1 MQTNSRTMPMK
12 PDKQIF
18 KQTADR
24 TLPKKFDA
32 VLPESHLYR
41 DLTEAE
47 RRIDAT
53 LNRKRLD
60 LQDTIARSLKKTETL
75 RIFVSNTVTDQPWQ
89 AVSGMDV
96 DNSFDFDMGS
106 SGSWTLRIE
115 GRLVDDEPA
124 ESPTR
129 RKFSSFFTGITVEF
143 ETTDDGMES
152 AEWHETGENQASFDV
167 LDVRRRGD
175 RPVKVKISL
184 QLKEYPSKL
193 QLSPQL
199 QQVLA
204 IQQETKPGIVL
215 ALWQYIRFHKL
226 QDLEEKR
233 VVRCDRALK
242 HLFGVDKFLF
252 PQLLPLLEP
261 HLLPPRPIVIEY
273 MIQVD
278 RESNVGEN
286 VYDVEIEMDDPTR
299 QEINTVLDNWH
310 SNEAD
315 VRALDIDIA
324 QTLQALNTDF
334 LKHSFFESMS
344 TEPSETI
351 KQWLDSQASDL
362 RLISSDRGFNE
373 EEVRDSSF
381 YTEEILNQSVHLFL
395 SNNRR

>member
-1 MQTNSRTMPMK
+1 MLTK
-12 PDKQIF
+12 PEKQIF

-24 TLPKKFDA
+24 TLPKNFDA
-32 VLPESHLYR
+32 VLPEGHLYR

-47 RRIDAT
+47 RRIDAI
-53 LNRKRLD
+53 LGRKRLD
-60 LQDTIARSLKKTETL
+60 LQDAIARSLKKTETL
-75 RIFVSNTVTDQPWQ
+75 RVFVSNTVADQPWQ

-106 SGSWTLRIE
+106 AGSWTLRIE

-129 RKFSSFFTGITVEF
+129 RKFSSFFTAITVEF
-143 ETTDDGMES
+143 ETGDDGNES
-152 AEWHETGENQASFDV
+152 AEWHATGDSQASFDV

-193 QLSPQL
+193 LLSPQL

-204 IQQETKPGIVL
+204 IQQETKPGVVL

-242 HLFGVDKFLF
+242 HLFGVDKFMF
-252 PQLLPLLEP
+252 PQILTLLEP
-261 HLLPPRPIVIEY
+261 HFLPPPPIVIEY
-273 MIQVD
+273 VIQVD

-286 VYDVEIEMDDPTR
+286 VYDIEIEMDDPNR
-299 QEINTVLDNWH
+299 EEINTALDNWH

-315 VRALDIDIA
+315 VRTLDMEIA
-324 QTLQALNTDF
+324 KTLQSLNRDC
-334 LKHSFFESMS
+334 LKHRFFESMS
-344 TEPSETI
+344 THPSETI

-373 EEVRDSSF
+373 EAVRDSSF
-381 YTEEILNQSVHLFL
+381 YSEEILNHSVHLFL